1 MRKQWQISGVTMS
14 KFPNDLTTLWNHQL
28 EGHLKARDQEEF
40 GWLFDVGTGKTL
52 TCITTLRYKYAIAKR
67 IMPTLILSPIIT
79 LENWKSEFGLFSNI
93 DPKKVII
100 LVGPVKKR
108 IKIIREAIAKY
119 KGECIFITNYEAI
132 GASVEYAKVL
142 ETEVMPEVLILD
154 ESHRCKTHNSKR
166 TKRINNLAD
175 ISKIR
180 FILTGTFITNSPF
193 DAFAQFRILDK
204 GRAFGRNFSRF
215 RNKYFYDANA
225 GMPKDKYFPNWQI
238 RSGSL
243 KEMNEVIKT
252 KTMRAIKEDC
262 IDLPEKVEK
271 KITVDMTPKQKKAY
285 QEMKKN
291 LITFINGEAATA
303 EMALTKMLR
312 LCQIA
317 SGFVKTEDGQIMRFE
332 NEKEKAL
339 KELLFDICKEGKG
352 KVIVWAVFK
361 ENYKQVREVCEKLGL
376 EYVEGH
382 GEISSKQK
390 FANVERFNTDATCS
404 VFIGHP
410 KSVGI
415 GINLKQAGT
424 SIYFSRDFSLESRL
438 QSEARNFRGGSIDI
452 HEKITQIDLSCRD
465 TIDQEIDQA
474 LANKLAT
481 AEEILKL
488 VKASFE

>member
-1 MRKQWQISGVTMS
+1 MS
-14 KFPNDLTTLWNHQL
+14 KFPHDKATLWNHQL
-28 EGHLKARDQEEF
+28 TGFERASDVDEF

-52 TCITTLRYKYAIAKR
+52 TCITTLRYKYAKAKR

-79 LENWKSEFGLFSNI
+79 LENWKNEFELFSNI
-93 DPKKVII
+93 YSKRIII

-108 IKIIREAIAKY
+108 IKIIRESVTRF

-132 GASVEYAKVL
+132 GASLEFATVL
-142 ETEVMPEVLILD
+142 EKELAPEILVLD

-166 TKRINNLAD
+166 TKRINKLAD
-175 ISKIR
+175 ISKFR

-204 GRAFGRNFSRF
+204 GKSFGRNFSRF

-238 RSGSL
+238 RSGAL
-243 KEMNEVIKT
+243 EEMNAIIKT

-271 KITVDMTPKQKKAY
+271 KIVVDMTPKQKKAY
-285 QEMKKN
+285 EEMKKN
-291 LITFINGEAATA
+291 LITFIGEEAVTA

-312 LCQIA
+312 LSQIA
-317 SGFVKTEDGQIMRFE
+317 SGFVKSEEGKIIRFE

-361 ENYKQVREVCEKLGL
+361 ENYKQIREVCEKLGL

-382 GEISSKQK
+382 GEISSNQK
-390 FANVERFNTDATCS
+390 FANVKHFNESDTCS

-424 SIYFSRDFSLESRL
+424 SIYFSRDFSLEARL
-438 QSEARNFRGGSIDI
+438 QSEARNYRGGSIDI
-452 HEKITQIDLSCRD
+452 HDKVTQIDLSCRE
-465 TIDQEIDQA
+465 TIDETIDQA
-474 LANKLAT
+474 LDAKLQT

-488 VKASFE
+488 VKTSF